1 MQDGYRIFG
10 SGKSGKMAKKYQHHK
25 FSPCLGTPS
34 MRERTRRILH
44 TFSDITIY
52 TILTCVNIL
61 IAFENTIRISADR
74 IRMSVDALIVFLGVI
89 IANVSFLGLPY
100 YLQKELLFSI

>member
-1 MQDGYRIFG
+1 MSI
-10 SGKSGKMAKKYQHHK
+10 
-25 FSPCLGTPS
+25 TP
-34 MRERTRRILH
+34 
-44 TFSDITIY
+44 IY

-100 YLQKELLFSI
+100 YLPKELLFSI